1 MNNICEKYAA
11 TTGATKGILIERAG
25 NKSAPLSLLNNSYFK
40 QMNSIDEII
49 DSLNDKLKSERERYN
64 KQFTNLETLIAQ
76 MNSQSSWLTQQ
87 FGGQ

>member
-1 MNNICEKYAA
+1 
-11 TTGATKGILIERAG
+11 
-25 NKSAPLSLLNNSYFK
+25 
-40 QMNSIDEII
+40 MNSIDEII